1 MRRPRLSE
9 QTLASMVRYW
19 AECQPDAVAVVDG
32 SSRLTYEELD
42 DLSWRTASGL
52 REAGV
57 ERGEVLSVQ
66 LPNCSEFVV
75 FAVAAAYAGLV
86 FNPISHRFRRQE
98 LEHIFASVGTG
109 AFVHAGRHKGFDFR
123 DHAAL
128 FGEFNPDGAVVVVGE
143 REEGEVDFTMLSAS
157 QPIDLEP
164 IDLHEESTILHSSGT
179 EGKPKLP
186 VHEEASMMHCTRAVA
201 ERFNLGRS
209 DRFLAA
215 VPLTTGTG
223 THGMIHCA
231 LVLGA
236 SLVIM
241 DEWDASKAARLIERE
256 RCTYTI
262 GPTTM
267 LFDLLNSD
275 DVDVEQFQSLRL
287 FTCGG
292 APIPSSLVEEARS
305 RFGFSISPMYGSTE
319 VLAVTTVHLD
329 DPLPRISGS
338 DGCPLFDVEMELV
351 DAVDGIGEIAVA
363 GPTLFVRY
371 AGQPELTSRRLSN
384 GWFQTGDLG
393 SINDDGYV
401 RVVDRLSDVI
411 VRGGVN
417 ISSKDV
423 ESDLLGHPD
432 IIEAAVVAM
441 PDPRLGERIAAFIV
455 SDRKGAEPGLDE
467 ILRHLEAAGVARYR
481 WPEYVV
487 VVGQLPRNASG
498 KVDKSTL
505 RTRLSESE
513 GPDAS

>member
-1 MRRPRLSE
+1 MTRPRISE

-19 AECQPDAVAVVDG
+19 AGRQPDAVAVVDG
-32 SSRLTYEELD
+32 SSRLTYKELD
-42 DLSWRTASGL
+42 DLSRRTASGL
-52 REAGV
+52 RVAGV

-66 LPNCSEFVV
+66 LPNCWEFVV
-75 FAVAAAYAGLV
+75 LAVAAAYAGLV
-86 FNPISHRFRRQE
+86 FNPISHRFRREE
-98 LEHIFASVGTG
+98 LEHIFTSSGTG
-109 AFVHAGRHKGFDFR
+109 AFVHAGQHKGFDFG

-128 FGEFNPDGAVVVVGE
+128 FDELKPGGAVVVVGE
-143 REEGEVDFTMLSAS
+143 RDQGEVDFTMISAS
-157 QPIDLEP
+157 EPIDLEP
-164 IDLHEESTILHSSGT
+164 VQLHEESTILHSSGT

-201 ERFNLGRS
+201 ERFNLRRS
-209 DRFLAA
+209 DRFLAT

-241 DEWDASKAARLIERE
+241 DEWDPSKAAHLIEQE
-256 RCTYTI
+256 KCTYTI
-262 GPTTM
+262 APTTM
-267 LFDLLNSD
+267 LFDLLNAD
-275 DVDVEQFQSLRL
+275 DVNVEQFESLRL

-292 APIPSSLVEEARS
+292 APIPSPLVEEARG

-319 VLAVTTVHLD
+319 VLAATTAHLD
-329 DPLPRISGS
+329 DPPTRITGS
-338 DGCPLFDVEMELV
+338 DGCSLFGVEMNLL
-351 DAVDGIGEIAVA
+351 DAVDGIGEIAIA

-371 AGQPELTSRRLSN
+371 AGQPELTSRRLSD
-384 GWFQTGDLG
+384 GWFHSGDLG
-393 SINDDGYV
+393 SIDEDGYV

-432 IIEAAVVAM
+432 IIEAAAVAM

-455 SDRKGAEPGLDE
+455 VEPNRAAPGLDE
-467 ILRHLEAAGVARYR
+467 ILRFLEMAGVARYR
-481 WPEYVV
+481 WPEHVV
-487 VVGQLPRNASG
+487 VVDQLPKNASG
-498 KVDKSTL
+498 KVHKSAL
-505 RTRLSESE
+505 RSRLSE
-513 GPDAS
+513 